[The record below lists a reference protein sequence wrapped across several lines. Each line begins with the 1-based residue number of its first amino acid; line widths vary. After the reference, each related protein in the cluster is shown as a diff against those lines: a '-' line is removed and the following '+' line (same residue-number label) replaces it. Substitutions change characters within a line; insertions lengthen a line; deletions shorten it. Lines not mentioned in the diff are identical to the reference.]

1 MYSIGEYFQFEIEED
16 EFQFEVIGDMIMR
29 GKEYIVVE
37 DPEHE
42 KKIFVYDD
50 QEELLQYIDD
60 EDEAH
65 DLIDEWEAEY
75 YGTSAEIE
83 LWDEDY
89 TEETSDDEFIKD
101 DELYIEEDEFSDY
114 DELYDSNFESDMV

>member
-1 MYSIGEYFQFEIEED
+1 MYSIGEYFQFEIED
-16 EFQFEVIGDMIMR
+16 EELEFEVIGDMIMR

-37 DPEHE
+37 DSEHN
-42 KKIFVYDD
+42 KRIFVYDD

-89 TEETSDDEFIKD
+89 IEESSDDEFIKD

-114 DELYDSNFESDMV
+114 DELYDSEYESDMI